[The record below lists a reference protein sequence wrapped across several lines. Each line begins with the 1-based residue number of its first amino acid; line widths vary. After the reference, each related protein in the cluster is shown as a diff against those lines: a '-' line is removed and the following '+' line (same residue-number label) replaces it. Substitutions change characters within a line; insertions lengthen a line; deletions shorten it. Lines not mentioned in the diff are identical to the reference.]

1 MSIPGTESKPPPNP
15 LVSYSQWGDDLL
27 VWEYF
32 GKSRDGVFLE
42 AGANDPKELS
52 QTYLLETQGW
62 TGALVEPVP
71 ECCERL
77 RAERPGSRVFQ
88 NALGAP
94 DQRGLLRLSIPDGVT
109 ALAAGLPAG
118 ARPAVGER
126 VVEAE
131 FITLNEVLAQAG
143 ITRLDYLSL
152 DLEGMELEALKGLD
166 FDTHAP
172 RLIVVEDRLS
182 HLRLHRFLT
191 RAGYKLVKRNGS
203 NNWYVPAASPFPVS
217 AAMRLTMLR
226 KLYLSMPFRWLRSAS
241 RRMRGRTP

>member
-1 MSIPGTESKPPPNP
+1 M
-15 LVSYSQWGDDLL
+15 
-27 VWEYF
+27 VWDYF
-32 GKSRDGVFLE
+32 GKTREGVFLE

-52 QTYLLETQGW
+52 QTYLLESQGW

-94 DQRGLLRLSIPDGVT
+94 DQRGMLRLSIPDGVT
-109 ALAAGLPAG
+109 ALASGLSAG
-118 ARPAVGER
+118 AQPGEGER

-143 ITRLDYLSL
+143 IGRLDYLSL

-166 FDTHAP
+166 FKAHAP
-172 RLIVVEDRLS
+172 RLIVIEDRLDS
-182 HLRLHRFLT
+182 LRLHRFLIH
-191 RAGYKLVKRNGS
+191 AGYKLVKRNGS
-203 NNWYVPAASPFPVS
+203 NNWYVPVASVFPVTPG
-217 AAMRLTMLR
+217 MRLRMVR

-241 RRMRGRTP
+241 RRIRRGTP

>member
-1 MSIPGTESKPPPNP
+1 MSMTGTESKSPPSP
-15 LVSYSQWGDDLL
+15 LASYSQWGDDLL

-32 GKSRDGVFLE
+32 GKTREGVFLE

-94 DQRGLLRLSIPDGVT
+94 DQRGMLRLSIPDGVT
-109 ALAAGLPAG
+109 ALASGLSAG
-118 ARPAVGER
+118 ARPAEGER
-126 VVEAE
+126 VIEAA
-131 FITLNEVLAQAG
+131 FITLDEVLAQAG
-143 ITRLDYLSL
+143 IGRLDYLSL

-166 FDTHAP
+166 FKVHAP
-172 RLIVVEDRLS
+172 RLIVVEDRLDS
-182 HLRLHRFLT
+182 LRLHRFLSH
-191 RAGYKLVKRNGS
+191 AGYKLVKRNGS
-203 NNWYVPAASPFPVS
+203 NNWYVPVASVFPV
-217 AAMRLTMLR
+217 AAGMRLRMMR

-241 RRMRGRTP
+241 RRIRRGTP